1 MTTLPQ
7 TPSLPATQRRASKP
21 RGFSIVEALCTLA
34 VLATA
39 AGTAV
44 PAFDSLRTQRR
55 LDGMAAQL
63 ETDIQFARSEAV
75 RSNRPTRLSVQSLTE
90 GTCYVIHTGKA
101 NDCRCTDSGTTEC
114 QANAIELRTVRQLPL
129 ERVSLRS
136 SSNSIAFDPHRGTVT
151 PTATL
156 RMVANDGRAVHQ
168 VVNVL
173 GRVRSCSP
181 QSRMLGYRAC

>member
-1 MTTLPQ
+1 METSLLTRILPKLQ
-7 TPSLPATQRRASKP
+7 TRAGQP
-21 RGFSIVEALCTLA
+21 RGFSIIEALCGLA

-44 PAFDSLRTQRR
+44 PAFDSLRTQRQV
-55 LDGMAAQL
+55 DGMAAQL

-75 RSNRPTRLSVQSLTE
+75 RSNRPIRLSVQTLTE
-90 GTCYVIHTGKA
+90 GTCYVIHSGKA
-101 NDCRCTDSGTTEC
+101 NDCRCTDTGTTEC
-114 QANAIELRTVRQLPL
+114 LANAVELRTVRQLPL
-129 ERVSLRS
+129 DRVTLS
-136 SSNSIAFDPHRGTVT
+136 SSSGSIAFDPHRGTVT

-168 VVNVL
+168 VINVM

-181 QSRMLGYRAC
+181 QARMSGYRAC